1 MLFLDVSLPSFA
13 FELRIGL
20 AFQGANMQL
29 RTNPSRAV
37 IFLLSDRERA
47 HTPCLVSFF
56 SCSLL
61 LAVDANTRTKT
72 NIHVLVLVDVGNKAA
87 VFPLQ
92 LLGFDVDVIN
102 SVHFSNHTGYPG
114 GVRGDVLKGEQL
126 RAILEGL
133 VANNLLHPIGHLLTG
148 YIGSESFLIEVLDV
162 LTTLRQQNHQQK
174 QHNPVRFVCDPVLGD
189 NGRLYVPESLVQVF
203 REKVIPMADVVTP
216 NQFEAEQLTGLT
228 VDSMEMA
235 ERACQQLHD
244 MGPSLVFITS
254 VVFADRKDTM
264 TIIASKRNGHPINGI
279 KQQQELWK
287 VDFPALPGTFTGTGD
302 LCASLLLAHTALC
315 DDNLPQALER
325 VINTMCSVLERTS
338 ASAGS
343 SIQSRELK
351 LIQSKKDIEL
361 PLERFRAER
370 IR

>member
-1 MLFLDVSLPSFA
+1 
-13 FELRIGL
+13 
-20 AFQGANMQL
+20 
-29 RTNPSRAV
+29 
-37 IFLLSDRERA
+37 
-47 HTPCLVSFF
+47 
-56 SCSLL
+56 
-61 LAVDANTRTKT
+61 
-72 NIHVLVLVDVGNKAA
+72 
-87 VFPLQ
+87 LQ

-133 VANNLLHPIGHLLTG
+133 VGNNLLYPIGHLLTG
-148 YIGSESFLIEVLDV
+148 YIGSESFLVEVLHV
-162 LTTLRQQNHQQK
+162 LTTLRQQNHQQ
-174 QHNPVRFVCDPVLGD
+174 HRPVRFVCDPVLGD

-228 VDSMEMA
+228 VDSMEAA

-254 VVFADRKDTM
+254 VVFANRKDTM
-264 TIIASKRNGHPINGI
+264 TIIASKQNVHNSNGI
-279 KQQQELWK
+279 KQHQELWK

-315 DDNLPQALER
+315 DDNLPHALER
-325 VINTMCSVLERTS
+325 VINTMYSVLERTS
-338 ASAGS
+338 VSAST

-351 LIQSKKDIEL
+351 LIQSKKDIEH
-361 PLERFRAER
+361 PPERFRAER
-370 IR
+370 LR